1 MIIGDTINF
10 WFWQTWVLEC
20 LLCELREASRSPW
33 ALGKWCVIASLW
45 GCGKQE
51 VRQYAKVQGRENTH
65 SINTKHWDFEP
76 AQKLP
81 GTGPKCTGSGVSP
94 VLALSRSRGSNLNSL
109 SLPLLI
115 CLSVWGLNEIVH
127 TKHCTVPGM
136 QSSIKLEVSW
146 RICTR
151 AYRVH
156 TMRNS
161 GPLHQCS
168 NSVGM
173 RVSASHIH
181 IKTAQAGST

>member
-1 MIIGDTINF
+1 M
-10 WFWQTWVLEC
+10 
-20 LLCELREASRSPW
+20 
-33 ALGKWCVIASLW
+33 
-45 GCGKQE
+45 
-51 VRQYAKVQGRENTH
+51 QGRENTH

-81 GTGPKCTGSGVSP
+81 GTGPQCTGSGVSP

-161 GPLHQCS
+161 GPLYQCS
-168 NSVGM
+168 NSMGM

-181 IKTAQAGST
+181 IKTAQAGSHLDFMLELHDQVSPLSRPTSLQASEGQRGIVSQQNLRGRVWGHLSTY